1 MSLTKKKELC
11 TTVLIYHLSRWWNKS
26 RFQYAIN
33 TTTFRLSIMG
43 GDPAVCSTQLQT
55 VVSYST
61 SLGFMKPN
69 YLTFYFVSNSI
80 RNLAAFCCCY
90 CYCCLVDHSSFIL
103 FCRLKFLGVKTKR
116 LAVAWVI
123 KRGLSPEQVFSTV
136 SHPNSVCDIAMRK
149 GLTASVVHITFGAFW
164 NQVVP

>member
-1 MSLTKKKELC
+1 MISKKLYLKMSLTKKKELC

-33 TTTFRLSIMG
+33 TTTFRLSITG

-90 CYCCLVDHSSFIL
+90 CYCCLVDNSSFIL

-116 LAVAWVI
+116 LAVVPLNVGCLPS
-123 KRGLSPEQVFSTV
+123 RYSVLSPILTVFV
-136 SHPNSVCDIAMRK
+136 I
-149 GLTASVVHITFGAFW
+149 
-164 NQVVP
+164 